1 MKVYAPSW
9 FAIKMKPSCTQG
21 ARHLFKTVCMSR
33 YLPEE
38 LKVVIDPVIQRNA
51 YFGHPENILLAM
63 LTDERKHIRELGL
76 RRILKART
84 IVKLPK
90 RTTKKRKST
99 KTTAIREFAIPK
111 LNFEATDY
119 VDLINWQECNITEP
133 PLTKHISDEDLK
145 LLVGSGEAT
154 PVLDFPQFPCHT
166 QAVER
171 CVKLVTEASAAVCG
185 APARDGF
192 IRARLEARRI
202 MPLFDTKRQYYVAKH

>member
-1 MKVYAPSW
+1 MHVSL
-9 FAIKMKPSCTQG
+9 STGRTEGSQ
-21 ARHLFKTVCMSR
+21 L
-33 YLPEE
+33 
-38 LKVVIDPVIQRNA
+38 VIDPVIQRNA

-119 VDLINWQECNITEP
+119 VDLIN
-133 PLTKHISDEDLK
+133 
-145 LLVGSGEAT
+145 
-154 PVLDFPQFPCHT
+154 
-166 QAVER
+166 
-171 CVKLVTEASAAVCG
+171 
-185 APARDGF
+185 
-192 IRARLEARRI
+192 
-202 MPLFDTKRQYYVAKH
+202 